1 MKQISAFSCSHCNK
15 IYALKDSCRSHE
27 SRCYFNPKTQSCA
40 SCRLL
45 KFKDYEYTSGHH
57 VAIRTCLRNYDVTR
71 KMKTRCSGYLDKKL
85 KADKAMMKEIQGHYD
100 PGSFIQPILNRM
112 KAEHEESLR
121 KQRELNTQGHILQ
134 AEALI
139 GLLGSAVGYT
149 ILLIQEIDLTPEDT
163 SDDDSLERHYEFRQT
178 QVDYAVS
185 RFQSLGI
192 SKDRINLIINELVG
206 KFPRQIMLF
215 APLYKQGEIT
225 YHQKMGELAKLYED
239 TDSESY
245 HLDIVKQL
253 SSVTTT
259 GLIGQ
264 FLFRGSSPFANDTP
278 DLNSYSLFL
287 KILEE
292 AFPELKQEIVEG
304 IENRTYK
311 HNLFEIPF

>member
-27 SRCYFNPKTQSCA
+27 SRCFFNPKTSSCA
-40 SCRLL
+40 SCRFLQY
-45 KFKDYEYTSGHH
+45 KDYEYASGHH
-57 VAIRTCLRNYDVTR
+57 VAIRTCIRNLDVTR
-71 KMKTRCSGYLDKKL
+71 KMKTRCSGYHDKVSKI
-85 KADKAMMKEIQGHYD
+85 DKSIMKEIQGQYD
-100 PGSFIQPILNRM
+100 PGSFIQPILYMM

-121 KQRELNTQGHILQ
+121 KQREQDKLGHAI
-134 AEALI
+134 EADALL

-149 ILLIQEIDLTPEDT
+149 ILLIQEIDLTPYDT
-163 SDDDSLERHYEFRQT
+163 PDDDSLERHYEFRQT

-185 RFQSLGI
+185 RFQSIGI
-192 SKDRINLIINELVG
+192 SKDRVNRIINELAG
-206 KFPRQIMLF
+206 KYPRQIMLF
-215 APLYKQGEIT
+215 APLYRQGEIT
-225 YHQKMGELAKLYED
+225 YHQKMSELAKLYGD

-264 FLFRGSSPFANDTP
+264 FLFRGSIPFANDTP
-278 DLNSYSLFL
+278 DLDSYSLFL

-292 AFPELKQEIVEG
+292 AFPGLKQEIVEG
-304 IENRTYK
+304 IENRVYK
-311 HNLFEIPF
+311 HDLDEIPF